1 MIELKKDFRKK
12 GGYEYHQL
20 FKNDRFAIYECTQT
34 FEEGEPNVFYEIFKM
49 KVNKPN
55 NIMPDSYEVYP
66 SDEEFGI
73 RAWCCS
79 DYGSVVRVF
88 ENDIKEDISEHAK
101 FFDKLRLQSLESK
114 KPYNYEGTEKISPHI
129 KEGWMLYND

>member
-20 FKNDRFAIYECTQT
+20 YKNDRFAIYECTQT
-34 FEEGEPNVFYEIFKM
+34 FEDMENDLFYEIFKV
-49 KVNKPN
+49 KTHQ
-55 NIMPDSYEVYP
+55 PDIFHDDEYEVYP

-88 ENDIKEDISEHAK
+88 ENDIKEDISEYAK
-101 FFDKLRLQSLESK
+101 FFEVLRLQSTENK
-114 KPYNYEGTEKISPHI
+114 KPYNYEGTYKINPNI
-129 KEGWMLYND
+129 KQGWMMYN

>member
-1 MIELKKDFRKK
+1 MIELKKGFRKK

-20 FKNDRFAIYECTQT
+20 FKNERFAIYECTQET
-34 FEEGEPNVFYEIFKM
+34 EEGEPSVFYEIFKM

-88 ENDIKEDISEHAK
+88 EKDIKEDISEYAQ
-101 FFDKLRLQSLESK
+101 FFDKLRLQSLQKE
-114 KPYNYEGTEKISPHI
+114 KPYDYEGTEKIDDCVTQ
-129 KEGWMLYND
+129 GWMLYN

>member
-1 MIELKKDFRKK
+1 MIELKKEYRKK
-12 GGYEYHQL
+12 GGCEYHQI

-34 FEEGEPNVFYEIFKM
+34 FEDGETDLFYEIFK
-49 KVNKPN
+49 
-55 NIMPDSYEVYP
+55 IRTHQPDRFHDDEYEVYP

-88 ENDIKEDISEHAK
+88 EDDIKEDISEYAK
-101 FFDKLRLQSLESK
+101 FFEVLRLQSTENK
-114 KPYNYEGTEKISPHI
+114 KPCNYEGTYKISPHI
-129 KEGWMLYND
+129 KQGWSLYN